1 MASPKF
7 EVVASAAFADDL
19 EDATSYYLEQ
29 SGPNSAARF
38 LRAYDS
44 FVDLLGTLPR
54 HGSKVGESGL
64 RWRKLGIFVAIYAID
79 DASHTV
85 TLLRLYYLTSD
96 WRRRVLGERE

>member
-1 MASPKF
+1 MASPRY
-7 EVVASAAFADDL
+7 EVMASEAFVDDL

-29 SGPNSAARF
+29 SGPHSASRF

-64 RWRKLGIFVAIYAID
+64 WWRKVGAFIAIYAID
-79 DASHTV
+79 DATRSV

-96 WRRRVLGERE
+96 WRRRVLGER